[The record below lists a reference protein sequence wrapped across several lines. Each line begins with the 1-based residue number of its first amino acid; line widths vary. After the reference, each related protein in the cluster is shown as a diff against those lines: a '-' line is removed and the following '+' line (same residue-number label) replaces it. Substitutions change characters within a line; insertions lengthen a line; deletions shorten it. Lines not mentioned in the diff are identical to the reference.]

1 MCIRDSYQGHYKLKV
16 HSILL
21 AGGSSDRFNNEEN
34 KVYFPIG
41 GKPALSWAL
50 ETLDNSDKVDS
61 ILLVVR
67 DEDWDK
73 TNNVIELVN
82 PNKLSGVTIGGD
94 TRHESEYQGL
104 AYLKERPDVSEEDL
118 ILIHDGARP
127 LLPSYL
133 LDELIDVAIKYGA
146 SAPGFNSDNL
156 MKKQEFKKEEIQETI
171 VEIQTP
177 QIFPASELWKS
188 YELAKL
194 DNWQAVD
201 TTECVSKYSELEAVV
216 IPGDP
221 RNMKVTFIEDIF
233 ELEQM
238 I

>member
-1 MCIRDSYQGHYKLKV
+1 MKV

-41 GKPALSWAL
+41 GKPALSWPL

-61 ILLVVR
+61 IILVVR
-67 DEDWDK
+67 DEEWEK
-73 TNNVIELVN
+73 TNNVIQLVN
-82 PNKLSGVTIGGD
+82 PKKLSGVTIGGN

-104 AYLKERPDVSEEDL
+104 LYLKERPDINEEDL

-133 LDELIDVAIKYGA
+133 LDELIDVAKKYGA
-146 SAPGFNSDNL
+146 SAPGYNSDNL
-156 MKKQEFKKEEIQETI
+156 MKKQEFNKKEIQETI

-194 DNWQAVD
+194 DKWQAVD
-201 TTECVSKYSELEAVV
+201 TTECVSKYSEL
-216 IPGDP
+216 
-221 RNMKVTFIEDIF
+221 
-233 ELEQM
+233 
-238 I
+238 

>member
-1 MCIRDSYQGHYKLKV
+1 MKV

-41 GKPALSWAL
+41 GKPALSWPL

-61 ILLVVR
+61 IILVVR
-67 DEDWDK
+67 DEDWEK
-73 TNNVIELVN
+73 TNNVIQLVN
-82 PNKLSGVTIGGD
+82 PKKLSGVTIGGN

-104 AYLKERPDVSEEDL
+104 LYLKERPDINEEDL

-133 LDELIDVAIKYGA
+133 LDELIDVAKKYGA
-146 SAPGFNSDNL
+146 SAPGYNSDNL
-156 MKKQEFKKEEIQETI
+156 MTKQEFNKEEIQETI

-194 DNWQAVD
+194 DKWQAVD

-233 ELEQM
+233 KLEEM

>member
-1 MCIRDSYQGHYKLKV
+1 LKA

-41 GKPALSWAL
+41 GKPALAWAL

-104 AYLKERPDVSEEDL
+104 AYLKERPDVNEEDL

-156 MKKQEFKKEEIQETI
+156 MKKQEFKKEQIQETI

>member
-1 MCIRDSYQGHYKLKV
+1 MKV

-67 DEDWDK
+67 DEDWEK

-82 PNKLSGVTIGGD
+82 PVKLSGVTIGGN

-104 AYLKERPDVSEEDL
+104 TYLKERPDITEDDL

-127 LLPSYL
+127 LLPDYL

-146 SAPGFNSDNL
+146 SAPGNNSNNL
-156 MKKQEFKKEEIQETI
+156 MKKEEFNKKEMQETI

-194 DNWQAVD
+194 DNWQALD

-233 ELEQM
+233 ILEEM

>member
-1 MCIRDSYQGHYKLKV
+1 LKV

-67 DEDWDK
+67 DEDWEK

-104 AYLKERPDVSEEDL
+104 AYLKERPDVNEEDL

-194 DNWQAVD
+194 DKWQAVD

>member
-1 MCIRDSYQGHYKLKV
+1 MKV

-67 DEDWDK
+67 DEDWEK

-82 PNKLSGVTIGGD
+82 PGKLSGVTIGGN

-104 AYLKERPDVSEEDL
+104 TYLKERPDVSEDDL

-127 LLPSYL
+127 LLPNYL
-133 LDELIDVAIKYGA
+133 LDELINVAIKYGA
-146 SAPGFNSDNL
+146 SAPGNNSNNL
-156 MKKQEFKKEEIQETI
+156 MKK
-171 VEIQTP
+171 
-177 QIFPASELWKS
+177 
-188 YELAKL
+188 
-194 DNWQAVD
+194 DNIIL
-201 TTECVSKYSELEAVV
+201 KIL
-216 IPGDP
+216 
-221 RNMKVTFIEDIF
+221 
-233 ELEQM
+233 
-238 I
+238 

>member
-1 MCIRDSYQGHYKLKV
+1 MKI

-67 DEDWDK
+67 DEDWEK

-82 PNKLSGVTIGGD
+82 PGKLSGVTIGGN

-104 AYLKERPDVSEEDL
+104 TYLKERPDVSEEDL

-127 LLPSYL
+127 LLPNYL
-133 LDELIDVAIKYGA
+133 LDELINVAIKYGA
-146 SAPGFNSDNL
+146 SAPGNNSNNL
-156 MKKQEFKKEEIQETI
+156 MKKEEFNKKEMQETI
-171 VEIQTP
+171 VEVQTP

-194 DNWQAVD
+194 DNWQALD

-233 ELEQM
+233 ILEEM

>member
-1 MCIRDSYQGHYKLKV
+1 MKI

-67 DEDWDK
+67 DEDWEK

-82 PNKLSGVTIGGD
+82 PKKLSGVTIGGN

-104 AYLKERPDVSEEDL
+104 TYLKERPDVNEEDL

-133 LDELIDVAIKYGA
+133 LDELINVAIKYGA
-146 SAPGFNSDNL
+146 SAPGNNSNNL
-156 MKKQEFKKEEIQETI
+156 MKKEEFNKKEMQETI

-194 DNWQAVD
+194 DNWQALD

-233 ELEQM
+233 ILEEM

>member
-1 MCIRDSYQGHYKLKV
+1 LKV

-67 DEDWDK
+67 DEDWEK

-104 AYLKERPDVSEEDL
+104 AYLKERPDVNEEDL

-156 MKKQEFKKEEIQETI
+156 MKKEEFKKEELQETI

>member
-1 MCIRDSYQGHYKLKV
+1 MKI

-67 DEDWDK
+67 DEDWEK

-82 PNKLSGVTIGGD
+82 PGKLSGVTIGGN

-104 AYLKERPDVSEEDL
+104 TYLKERPDVSEEDL

-127 LLPSYL
+127 LLPNYL
-133 LDELIDVAIKYGA
+133 LDELINVAIKYGA
-146 SAPGFNSDNL
+146 SAPGNNSNNL
-156 MKKQEFKKEEIQETI
+156 MKKQEFNKKEMQETI
-171 VEIQTP
+171 VEVQTP

-188 YELAKL
+188 YELAKI
-194 DNWQAVD
+194 DNWQALD

-233 ELEQM
+233 ILEEM

>member
-1 MCIRDSYQGHYKLKV
+1 MKI

-67 DEDWDK
+67 DEDWEK

-82 PNKLSGVTIGGD
+82 PKKLSGVTIGGN

-104 AYLKERPDVSEEDL
+104 TYLKERPDVSEEDL

-127 LLPSYL
+127 LLPNYL
-133 LDELIDVAIKYGA
+133 LDELINVAIKYGA
-146 SAPGFNSDNL
+146 SAPGNNSNNL
-156 MKKQEFKKEEIQETI
+156 MKKEEFNKKEMPETI

-194 DNWQAVD
+194 DNWQALD
-201 TTECVSKYSELEAVV
+201 TTECVSKYSKLEAVV

-233 ELEQM
+233 ILEEM

>member
-1 MCIRDSYQGHYKLKV
+1 MKV
-16 HSILL
+16 RSILL

-50 ETLDNSDKVDS
+50 ETLDKSERVDS

-73 TNNVIELVN
+73 TNNVIELTN
-82 PNKLSGVTIGGD
+82 PKKLTGVAVGGN
-94 TRHESEYQGL
+94 TRHQSEYQGL
-104 AYLKERPDVSEEDL
+104 ANLKEREDVDEEDL

-127 LLPSYL
+127 LLPIYL
-133 LDELIDVAIKYGA
+133 LDELIEVATKYGA
-146 SAPGFNSDNL
+146 SAPGFNSENL
-156 MKKQEFKKEEIQETI
+156 MKKDNLNDDAKHKTI

-233 ELEQM
+233 TLETM

>member
-1 MCIRDSYQGHYKLKV
+1 MKI

-50 ETLDNSDKVDS
+50 ETLDSSDKVDS

-67 DEDWDK
+67 DEDWEK

-82 PNKLSGVTIGGD
+82 PKKLSGVTIGGN

-104 AYLKERPDVSEEDL
+104 TYLKERHDVNEDDL

-127 LLPSYL
+127 LLPNYL
-133 LDELIDVAIKYGA
+133 LDELINVAIKYGA
-146 SAPGFNSDNL
+146 SAPGNNSNNL
-156 MKKQEFKKEEIQETI
+156 MKKEEFNKKEMQETI
-171 VEIQTP
+171 VEVQTP

-194 DNWQAVD
+194 DNWQALD

-233 ELEQM
+233 ILEEM

>member
-1 MCIRDSYQGHYKLKV
+1 MKI

-67 DEDWDK
+67 DEDWKK

-82 PNKLSGVTIGGD
+82 PKKLSGVTIGGN

-104 AYLKERPDVSEEDL
+104 TYLKERPDVSEEDL

-127 LLPSYL
+127 LLPNYL
-133 LDELIDVAIKYGA
+133 LDELINVAIKYGA
-146 SAPGFNSDNL
+146 SAPGNNSNNL
-156 MKKQEFKKEEIQETI
+156 MKKEEFNKKEMQETI
-171 VEIQTP
+171 VEVQTP

-194 DNWQAVD
+194 DNWQALD

-233 ELEQM
+233 ILEEM

>member
-1 MCIRDSYQGHYKLKV
+1 MKV

-41 GKPALSWAL
+41 GKPALSWPL

-61 ILLVVR
+61 IILVVR
-67 DEDWDK
+67 DEAWEK
-73 TNNVIELVN
+73 TNNVIQLVN
-82 PNKLSGVTIGGD
+82 PKKLSGVTIGGN

-104 AYLKERPDVSEEDL
+104 LYLKERPDINEEDL

-133 LDELIDVAIKYGA
+133 LDELIDVAKKYGA
-146 SAPGFNSDNL
+146 SAPGYNSDNL
-156 MKKQEFKKEEIQETI
+156 MKKQEFNKKEIQETI

-194 DNWQAVD
+194 DKWQAVD

-233 ELEQM
+233 KLEEM

>member
-1 MCIRDSYQGHYKLKV
+1 MKV

-50 ETLDNSDKVDS
+50 ETLDNSDKIDS

-67 DEDWDK
+67 DEDWEK

-82 PNKLSGVTIGGD
+82 PGKLSGVTIGGN

-104 AYLKERPDVSEEDL
+104 TYLKERPDVSEEDL

-127 LLPSYL
+127 LLPKYL

-146 SAPGFNSDNL
+146 SAPGNNSNNL
-156 MKKQEFKKEEIQETI
+156 MKKEELNKKEMQETI

-177 QIFPASELWKS
+177 QVFPASELWKA

-194 DNWQAVD
+194 DNWQALD
-201 TTECVSKYSELEAVV
+201 TTECVSKYSDLEAVV

-233 ELEQM
+233 ILEEM

>member
-1 MCIRDSYQGHYKLKV
+1 MKA

-41 GKPALSWAL
+41 GKPALSWPL

-61 ILLVVR
+61 IILVVR
-67 DEDWDK
+67 DEDWEK
-73 TNNVIELVN
+73 TNNVIQLVN
-82 PNKLSGVTIGGD
+82 PKKLSGVTIGGN

-104 AYLKERPDVSEEDL
+104 LYLKERPDINEEDL

-133 LDELIDVAIKYGA
+133 LDELIDVAKKYGA
-146 SAPGFNSDNL
+146 SAPGYNSDNL
-156 MKKQEFKKEEIQETI
+156 MKKQEFNKEEIQETI

-194 DNWQAVD
+194 DKWQAVD

-233 ELEQM
+233 KLEEM

>member
-1 MCIRDSYQGHYKLKV
+1 LKV

-50 ETLDNSDKVDS
+50 ETLDNSDKIDS

-67 DEDWDK
+67 DEDWEK

-82 PNKLSGVTIGGD
+82 PEKLSGVTIGGN
-94 TRHESEYQGL
+94 TRHESEYHGL
-104 AYLKERPDVSEEDL
+104 TYLKERSDVSEEDL

-127 LLPSYL
+127 LLPKYL

-146 SAPGFNSDNL
+146 SAPGNNSNNL
-156 MKKQEFKKEEIQETI
+156 MKKEELNKKEMQETI

-177 QIFPASELWKS
+177 QVFPASELWKA

-194 DNWQAVD
+194 DNWQALD

-233 ELEQM
+233 ILEEM

>member
-1 MCIRDSYQGHYKLKV
+1 MKV

-67 DEDWDK
+67 DEDWEK

-82 PNKLSGVTIGGD
+82 PKKLSGVTIGGN

-104 AYLKERPDVSEEDL
+104 TYLKERPDVSEEDL

-127 LLPSYL
+127 LLPNYL
-133 LDELIDVAIKYGA
+133 LDELINVAIKYGA
-146 SAPGFNSDNL
+146 SAPGNNSNNL
-156 MKKQEFKKEEIQETI
+156 MKKEEFNKKEMQETI
-171 VEIQTP
+171 VEVQTP

-194 DNWQAVD
+194 DNWQALD

-233 ELEQM
+233 ILEEM

>member
-1 MCIRDSYQGHYKLKV
+1 LKV

-41 GKPALSWAL
+41 GKPALSWPL

-61 ILLVVR
+61 IILVVR
-67 DEDWDK
+67 DEDWEK
-73 TNNVIELVN
+73 TNNVIQLVN
-82 PNKLSGVTIGGD
+82 PKKLSGVTIGGD

-104 AYLKERPDVSEEDL
+104 LYLKERPDINEEDL

-133 LDELIDVAIKYGA
+133 LDELIDVAKKYGA
-146 SAPGFNSDNL
+146 SAPGYNSDNL
-156 MKKQEFKKEEIQETI
+156 MKKQEFNKAEIQETI

-194 DNWQAVD
+194 DKWQAVD

-233 ELEQM
+233 KLEEM

>member
-1 MCIRDSYQGHYKLKV
+1 MKV

-41 GKPALSWAL
+41 GKPALSWPL

-61 ILLVVR
+61 IILVVR
-67 DEDWDK
+67 DEDWEK
-73 TNNVIELVN
+73 TNNVIQLVN
-82 PNKLSGVTIGGD
+82 PKKLSGVRFGGN

-104 AYLKERPDVSEEDL
+104 LYLKERPDINEEDL

-133 LDELIDVAIKYGA
+133 LDELIDVAKKYGA
-146 SAPGFNSDNL
+146 SAPGYNSDNL
-156 MKKQEFKKEEIQETI
+156 MKKQEFNKEEIQETI

-194 DNWQAVD
+194 DKWQAVD
-201 TTECVSKYSELEAVV
+201 TTECVSKYSALEAVV

-233 ELEQM
+233 KLEEM

>member
-1 MCIRDSYQGHYKLKV
+1 MKV

-233 ELEQM
+233 ELEPVSYTHLTLPTKA
-238 I
+238 

>member
-1 MCIRDSYQGHYKLKV
+1 MKV

-41 GKPALSWAL
+41 GKPALSWPL

-61 ILLVVR
+61 IILVVR
-67 DEDWDK
+67 DEDWEK
-73 TNNVIELVN
+73 TNNVIQLVN
-82 PNKLSGVTIGGD
+82 PKKLSGVTIGGN

-104 AYLKERPDVSEEDL
+104 LYLKERTDINEEDL

-133 LDELIDVAIKYGA
+133 LDELIDVAKKYGA
-146 SAPGFNSDNL
+146 SAPGYNSDNL
-156 MKKQEFKKEEIQETI
+156 MKKQEFNKEEIQETI

-177 QIFPASELWKS
+177 QIYPASELWKS

-194 DNWQAVD
+194 DKWQAVD

-233 ELEQM
+233 KLEEM

>member
-1 MCIRDSYQGHYKLKV
+1 MKV

-133 LDELIDVAIKYGA
+133 LDELIDVAKKYGA
-146 SAPGFNSDNL
+146 SAPGYNSDNL
-156 MKKQEFKKEEIQETI
+156 MKKQEFNKEEIQETI

-194 DNWQAVD
+194 DKWQAVD

-233 ELEQM
+233 KLEEM

>member
-1 MCIRDSYQGHYKLKV
+1 MKV

-67 DEDWDK
+67 DEDWEK

-104 AYLKERPDVSEEDL
+104 AYLKERPDVNEEDL

-127 LLPSYL
+127 LLPNYL
-133 LDELIDVAIKYGA
+133 LDELINVAIKYGA

-156 MKKQEFKKEEIQETI
+156 MKKEEFKKEEIQETI

-233 ELEQM
+233 KLEQM

>member
-1 MCIRDSYQGHYKLKV
+1 MKV

-221 RNMKVTFIEDIF
+221 RNKKVTFIEDIF

>member
-1 MCIRDSYQGHYKLKV
+1 MKV

-61 ILLVVR
+61 ILLVIR
-67 DEDWDK
+67 DEDWEK

-104 AYLKERPDVSEEDL
+104 AYLKERPDVNEEDL

-127 LLPSYL
+127 LLPNYL

>member
-1 MCIRDSYQGHYKLKV
+1 MKV

-41 GKPALSWAL
+41 GKPALSWPL

-61 ILLVVR
+61 IILVVR
-67 DEDWDK
+67 DEDWEK
-73 TNNVIELVN
+73 TNNVIQLVN
-82 PNKLSGVTIGGD
+82 PKKLSGVTIGGN
-94 TRHESEYQGL
+94 TRHEIEYQGL
-104 AYLKERPDVSEEDL
+104 LYLKERPDINEEDL

-133 LDELIDVAIKYGA
+133 LDELIDVAKKYGA
-146 SAPGFNSDNL
+146 SAPGYNSDNL
-156 MKKQEFKKEEIQETI
+156 MKKQEFNKEEIQETI

-194 DNWQAVD
+194 DKWQAVD

-233 ELEQM
+233 KLEEM

>member
-1 MCIRDSYQGHYKLKV
+1 LKV

-67 DEDWDK
+67 DEDWEK

-104 AYLKERPDVSEEDL
+104 AYLKERPDVNEEDL

-127 LLPSYL
+127 LLPNYL

>member
-1 MCIRDSYQGHYKLKV
+1 MKV

-21 AGGSSDRFNNEEN
+21 AGGSSGRFNNEEN

-41 GKPALSWAL
+41 GKPALSWPL

-67 DEDWDK
+67 DEDWEK
-73 TNNVIELVN
+73 TNNVIQLVN
-82 PNKLSGVTIGGD
+82 HKKLSGVTIGGN

-104 AYLKERPDVSEEDL
+104 LYLKERPDINEEDL

-133 LDELIDVAIKYGA
+133 LDELIDVAKKYGA
-146 SAPGFNSDNL
+146 SAPGYNSDNL
-156 MKKQEFKKEEIQETI
+156 MKKQEFNKEEIQETI

-194 DNWQAVD
+194 DKWQAVD

-233 ELEQM
+233 KLEEM

>member
-1 MCIRDSYQGHYKLKV
+1 MKV

-41 GKPALSWAL
+41 GKPALSWTL

-61 ILLVVR
+61 IILVVR
-67 DEDWDK
+67 DEDWEK
-73 TNNVIELVN
+73 TNNVIQLVN
-82 PNKLSGVTIGGD
+82 PKKLSGVTIGGN

-104 AYLKERPDVSEEDL
+104 LYLKERPDINEEDL

-127 LLPSYL
+127 LLPGYL
-133 LDELIDVAIKYGA
+133 LDELIDVAKKYGA
-146 SAPGFNSDNL
+146 SAPGYNSDNL
-156 MKKQEFKKEEIQETI
+156 MKKQEFNKEEIQETI

-194 DNWQAVD
+194 DKWQAVD

-233 ELEQM
+233 KLEEM

>member
-1 MCIRDSYQGHYKLKV
+1 MKV

-67 DEDWDK
+67 DEDWEK

-104 AYLKERPDVSEEDL
+104 VHLKERPEVNEEDL

-156 MKKQEFKKEEIQETI
+156 MKKEEFKKEEIQETI

-233 ELEQM
+233 KLEQM

>member
-1 MCIRDSYQGHYKLKV
+1 MKV

-41 GKPALSWAL
+41 GKPALSWPL
-50 ETLDNSDKVDS
+50 ETLDNSNKVDS
-61 ILLVVR
+61 IILVVR
-67 DEDWDK
+67 DEDWEK
-73 TNNVIELVN
+73 TNNVIQLVN
-82 PNKLSGVTIGGD
+82 PKKLSGVTIGGD

-104 AYLKERPDVSEEDL
+104 LYLKERPDINEEDL

-127 LLPSYL
+127 LLPGYL
-133 LDELIDVAIKYGA
+133 LDELIDVAKKYGA
-146 SAPGFNSDNL
+146 SAPGYNSDNL
-156 MKKQEFKKEEIQETI
+156 MKKQEFNKEEIQETI

-194 DNWQAVD
+194 DKWQAVD

-233 ELEQM
+233 KLEEM

>member
-1 MCIRDSYQGHYKLKV
+1 MKV

-67 DEDWDK
+67 DEDWEK

-94 TRHESEYQGL
+94 TRYESEYQGL
-104 AYLKERPDVSEEDL
+104 VYLKERPEVNEEDL

-156 MKKQEFKKEEIQETI
+156 MKKEEFKKEEIQETI

-194 DNWQAVD
+194 DKWQAVD

-233 ELEQM
+233 KLEQM

>member
-1 MCIRDSYQGHYKLKV
+1 MKI

-67 DEDWDK
+67 DEDWEK

-82 PNKLSGVTIGGD
+82 PGKLSGVTIGGN

-104 AYLKERPDVSEEDL
+104 TYLKERPDVSEDDL

-127 LLPSYL
+127 LLPNYL
-133 LDELIDVAIKYGA
+133 LDELINVAIKYGA
-146 SAPGFNSDNL
+146 SAPGNNSNNL
-156 MKKQEFKKEEIQETI
+156 MKKEEFNKKEMQETI

-194 DNWQAVD
+194 DNWQALD

-233 ELEQM
+233 ILEEM

>member
-1 MCIRDSYQGHYKLKV
+1 MKV

-50 ETLDNSDKVDS
+50 ETLDNSDNVDS
-61 ILLVVR
+61 ILLVIR
-67 DEDWDK
+67 DEDWEK

-82 PNKLSGVTIGGD
+82 PGKLSGVTIGGN

-104 AYLKERPDVSEEDL
+104 TYLKERPDVSEEDL

-127 LLPSYL
+127 LLPNYL
-133 LDELIDVAIKYGA
+133 LDELINVAIKYGA
-146 SAPGFNSDNL
+146 SAPGNNSNNL
-156 MKKQEFKKEEIQETI
+156 MKKEEFNKNEMQETI
-171 VEIQTP
+171 VEVQTP

-194 DNWQAVD
+194 DNWQALD

-221 RNMKVTFIEDIF
+221 RNMKVTYIEDIF
-233 ELEQM
+233 ILEEM

>member
-1 MCIRDSYQGHYKLKV
+1 MKV

-50 ETLDNSDKVDS
+50 ETLDNSDKIDS

-67 DEDWDK
+67 DEDWEK

-82 PNKLSGVTIGGD
+82 PGKLSGVTIGGN
-94 TRHESEYQGL
+94 TRHESEYEGL
-104 AYLKERPDVSEEDL
+104 IYLKERPDVSEEDL

-127 LLPSYL
+127 LLPKYL

-146 SAPGFNSDNL
+146 SAPGNNSNNL
-156 MKKQEFKKEEIQETI
+156 MKKEELNKKEMQETI

-177 QIFPASELWKS
+177 QVFPASELWKS

-194 DNWQAVD
+194 DNWQALD
-201 TTECVSKYSELEAVV
+201 TTECVSKYSDLEAVV

-233 ELEQM
+233 ILEEM

>member
-1 MCIRDSYQGHYKLKV
+1 MKV

-67 DEDWDK
+67 DEDWEK

-82 PNKLSGVTIGGD
+82 PGKLSGVTIGGN

-104 AYLKERPDVSEEDL
+104 TYLKERPDVSEEDL

-127 LLPSYL
+127 LLPNYL
-133 LDELIDVAIKYGA
+133 LDELINVAIKYGA
-146 SAPGFNSDNL
+146 SAPGNNSNNL
-156 MKKQEFKKEEIQETI
+156 MKKEEFNKNEMQETI
-171 VEIQTP
+171 VEVQTP

-194 DNWQAVD
+194 DNWQALD

-221 RNMKVTFIEDIF
+221 RNMKVTYIEDIF
-233 ELEQM
+233 ILEEM

>member
-1 MCIRDSYQGHYKLKV
+1 MKV

-67 DEDWDK
+67 DEDWEK

-94 TRHESEYQGL
+94 TRHESEYEGL
-104 AYLKERPDVSEEDL
+104 AYLKERPDVNEEDL

-156 MKKQEFKKEEIQETI
+156 MKKEEFKKEEMQETI

-194 DNWQAVD
+194 DKWQAVD

-233 ELEQM
+233 KLEQM